1 MPAPALA
8 ASDPGVV
15 RSYTTDADVRQGMLV
30 ALKPTDSS
38 KVVPLTIADVTD
50 MFGIA
55 ISPNQAPITL
65 SGDAGTQIY
74 VATSGQYNVLVTN
87 QNGVIHAGDYISAS
101 ALNGIGMKAD
111 NSELTVLG
119 RAAADLTSANIL
131 QNNVSV
137 KTSNGTQ
144 SVAIGVVPV
153 SINIADN
160 PGSGHGTGNLP
171 GFLQVASGNIA
182 DKPVDPS
189 RVYLGLAVLLIAAF
203 IGGGVLYSGV
213 RGSIQ
218 SIGRNP
224 LARKSI
230 LGGLFQTVAVG
241 LTIFV
246 IGLVGVYLLLK
257 L

>member
-1 MPAPALA
+1 MPKRACGLLWAARPPKQISAAPLTSWLNSLHKRNSCQYTSGKMLRRLRLLIGVLALMMLSLMPVPALA

-111 NSELTVLG
+111 NSELT
-119 RAAADLTSANIL
+119 
-131 QNNVSV
+131 
-137 KTSNGTQ
+137 
-144 SVAIGVVPV
+144 
-153 SINIADN
+153 
-160 PGSGHGTGNLP
+160 
-171 GFLQVASGNIA
+171 
-182 DKPVDPS
+182 
-189 RVYLGLAVLLIAAF
+189 
-203 IGGGVLYSGV
+203 
-213 RGSIQ
+213 
-218 SIGRNP
+218 
-224 LARKSI
+224 
-230 LGGLFQTVAVG
+230 
-241 LTIFV
+241 
-246 IGLVGVYLLLK
+246 
-257 L
+257 